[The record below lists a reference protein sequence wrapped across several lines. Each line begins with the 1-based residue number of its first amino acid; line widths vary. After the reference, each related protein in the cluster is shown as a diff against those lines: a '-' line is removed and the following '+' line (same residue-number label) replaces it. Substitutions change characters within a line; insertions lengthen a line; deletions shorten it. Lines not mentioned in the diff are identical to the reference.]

1 MDLRVNLPS
10 TMLNRSIYHH
20 TNFWCLWL
28 PLLCL
33 ALQFLVE
40 AFVPEPLYTRLHT
53 ENGPVEILQCVVLL
67 PALLAALRLLL
78 TLRFQPPVWLS
89 VWALVAVM
97 GCFYVTGEEISW
109 GQHSLNWNT
118 PEYWTGINDQNE
130 TNFHNTSSWL
140 DQKPRLLL
148 ELGVI
153 IGGLL
158 MPLSRR
164 IRKKDFPAWLEI
176 IAPSSHLIPVAAIV
190 LFIKI
195 ADKVGG
201 ATHIVLFGRASEVV
215 EFFIY
220 YFVWLYLV
228 FLAQKALTALDKPS
242 VTPTSV

>member
-1 MDLRVNLPS
+1 
-10 TMLNRSIYHH
+10 MLNRSIYQH
-20 TNFWCLWL
+20 TSFWCLWL

-40 AFVPEPLYTRLHT
+40 AFVPEPLYTRMHT

-67 PALLAALRLLL
+67 PALVAGLQLLLRLH
-78 TLRFQPPVWLS
+78 FQPPVWIS
-89 VWALVAVM
+89 VWVLIAVA
-97 GCFYVTGEEISW
+97 GCFYVTGEEVSW
-109 GQHSLNWNT
+109 GQHFLNWNT
-118 PEYWTGINDQNE
+118 PEYWASFNDQNE

-158 MPLSRR
+158 MPLCRR
-164 IRKKDFPAWLEI
+164 LRKKTFPAWLEM
-176 IAPSSHLIPVAAIV
+176 IAPSNHLIPLAAIV

-195 ADKVGG
+195 ADKLGG
-201 ATHIVLFGRASEVV
+201 VTSIALFGRASEVV

-228 FLAQKALTALDKPS
+228 FLAQKIAAGLDKPS